1 LEDSGWPVNTA
12 DSQEE
17 LMAAYVLVDIEV
29 TDAEPYADYRRQ
41 VPPIVEKFGGKYL
54 VRGGDL
60 ETLEGDW
67 TPRRLVVL
75 EFPSV
80 EKARQFY
87 DSEEYRPLKSLR
99 ISSTD
104 SKMVLVEGV

>member
-1 LEDSGWPVNTA
+1 
-12 DSQEE
+12 
-17 LMAAYVLVDIEV
+17 MAAYVLVDIEV
-29 TDAEPYADYRRQ
+29 TDAGPYDEYRRQ
-41 VPPIVEKFGGKYL
+41 VPPIVEKYGGKYL

-60 ETLEGDW
+60 QTIEGDW

-80 EKARQFY
+80 ERATEFY
-87 DSEEYRPLKSLR
+87 NSEDYRPLRELR
-99 ISSTD
+99 LSSTN

>member
-1 LEDSGWPVNTA
+1 
-12 DSQEE
+12 
-17 LMAAYVLVDIEV
+17 MAAYVLVDIEV

-54 VRGGDL
+54 VRGGDM

-80 EKARQFY
+80 EKAKQFY
-87 DSEEYRPLKSLR
+87 DSEEYRPLKDLR